1 MEEPVFFLEID
12 FSHERKIASA
22 LAHVV
27 SLGSY
32 HILIRQNF
40 DLT

>member
-1 MEEPVFFLEID
+1 MEERGFLEID
-12 FSHERKIASA
+12 FSHERNIASA

-32 HILIRQNF
+32 LILIRQNF
-40 DLT
+40 D

>member
-1 MEEPVFFLEID
+1 MEELVIEID
-12 FSHERKIASA
+12 FSHERNIASV

-32 HILIRQNF
+32 HVLIRQNF
-40 DLT
+40 D